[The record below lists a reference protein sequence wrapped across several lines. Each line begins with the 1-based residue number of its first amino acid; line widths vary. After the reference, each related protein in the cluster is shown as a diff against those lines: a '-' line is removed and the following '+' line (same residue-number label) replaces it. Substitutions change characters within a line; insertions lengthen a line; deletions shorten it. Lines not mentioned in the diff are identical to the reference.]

1 MMTFNGTPSGFGASW
16 RSLIGKI
23 GQKNEVLSLS
33 KIHLGPPVLFHQRPL
48 LQKYPMTSLRKSGH
62 VSWTHKNIANW
73 KTKNQSQRCL
83 NSFVVSTRCSNQV
96 YQTSMGSTRCWAKP
110 FLVKIVRVNF
120 AAKQTIFPSKAG
132 KAKTGALRKPCRSP
146 FKTMVRV
153 RPPHFI
159 KRLGSSKL
167 PLYFCPCSAPMVAGV
182 SEASAEAFPEQSR
195 ESRMVNPPERAD
207 SLLSKN

>member
-1 MMTFNGTPSGFGASW
+1 MKNKKSVTTLFKQFCCFNTAQQSGISN
-16 RSLIGKI
+16 IKGKYP
-23 GQKNEVLSLS
+23 VLS
-33 KIHLGPPVLFHQRPL
+33 
-48 LQKYPMTSLRKSGH
+48 
-62 VSWTHKNIANW
+62 
-73 KTKNQSQRCL
+73 KTIFCED
-83 NSFVVSTRCSNQV
+83 CS
-96 YQTSMGSTRCWAKP
+96 CD
-110 FLVKIVRVNF
+110 F
-120 AAKQTIFPSKAG
+120 AAKQTIFPSQAG

-167 PLYFCPCSAPMVAGV
+167 PLYFCPCSAPMVDGV